1 MSQTVG
7 GDRWWALVGPRPA
20 GTPTGIIT
28 VPHDRYRSLASE
40 VDVGPLHLRPGGTRL
55 VEYLRCEP
63 WRLDDVTAF
72 ETWPVLV
79 EGDQMVP
86 PIDEPVISAYGNPET
101 ANERLATPLLHR
113 LCALLSLAWGEA
125 WQVRSAPTMIWRLP
139 PPGCPSTGRRHG
151 EPRDWCR
158 TRSITQSLCPSGS
171 PRRGTCWGLT
181 LN

>member
-7 GDRWWALVGPRPA
+7 GDRWWALVGPRPT
-20 GTPTGIIT
+20 GNPTGIIT

-40 VDVGPLHLRPGGTRL
+40 VDVGPLRLRPGGTRL

-86 PIDEPVISAYGNPET
+86 PIDEPVISAYGNPAT

-113 LCALLSLAWGEA
+113 LCALLSLVWGEA

-139 PPGCPSTGRRHG
+139 PRVPESWPT
-151 EPRDWCR
+151 
-158 TRSITQSLCPSGS
+158 
-171 PRRGTCWGLT
+171 PRRAEGLVSGPVEYPEPMPV
-181 LN
+181 